1 MDRRL
6 ALLLPS
12 LTLLLLTAVG
22 WQLWPP
28 PVREARLAWPGL
40 VAVGLATGALLLA
53 GAWLMERTVPGFR
66 RTSRRLERLVRD
78 LRLPPGGALLA
89 ALVSGVSEELFFRGW
104 LLPTAGLWW
113 QALVFMLLH
122 PAGRSGWSY
131 TAYTGVAGLVF
142 GTVTLATDSLWP
154 ALIAHVGVNLHG
166 FSLGGRS
173 PKPPAGPRAGFGPGR
188 GMPPVNRDDRGSV
201 RPPPAAPPAP

>member
-12 LTLLLLTAVG
+12 LVLLLLTAVG

-28 PVREARLAWPGL
+28 PAREARLPWPGL
-40 VAVGLATGALLLA
+40 VAVGIATGALLLA
-53 GAWLMERTVPGFR
+53 GAWLMERAVPGFR
-66 RTSRRLERLVRD
+66 RTSKRLERLVRD

-113 QALVFMLLH
+113 QALAFMLLH
-122 PAGRSGWSY
+122 PAGRSGLSY

-142 GTVTLATDSLWP
+142 GAVTLATGSLWP

-166 FSLGGRS
+166 FSLGGRRPRPSAAPRSGGAAHAGGPVS
-173 PKPPAGPRAGFGPGR
+173 PGS
-188 GMPPVNRDDRGSV
+188 RGSA
-201 RPPPAAPPAP
+201 RPPRGAPPAP

>member
-12 LTLLLLTAVG
+12 LVLLLLSAVG
-22 WQLWPP
+22 WGLWPP
-28 PVREARLAWPGL
+28 PIREARLAWPGL
-40 VAVGLATGALLLA
+40 VAVGIATGALLLA
-53 GAWLMERTVPGFR
+53 GAWLLERTVPGFR
-66 RTSRRLERLVRD
+66 RTSKRLERLVRD
-78 LRLPPGGALLA
+78 LHLPPGGALLA

-113 QALVFMLLH
+113 QALAFMLLH

-131 TAYTGVAGLVF
+131 TVYTGVAGLVF
-142 GTVTLATDSLWP
+142 GAVTLATGSLWP

-166 FSLGGRS
+166 FSIGGRR
-173 PKPPAGPRAGFGPGR
+173 PR
-188 GMPPVNRDDRGSV
+188 
-201 RPPPAAPPAP
+201 PPAAPRAGSTARPGGSVSPGSRGSARPPHGAPPAP